1 MAHDHHHPPQNYNK
15 AFAVGVALNLAFVA
29 IEGTYGFL
37 ADSLALLTDAGHN
50 LSDVISLLL
59 AWGAVVLA
67 SFKPTPRRTYG
78 YRRVTILAALL
89 SALLLLVALGAIF
102 WEAIGRLNTP
112 RPVDS
117 TTIIV
122 VAGIGVAI
130 NTVTAMLFFSGHKQD
145 LNIKGAFLH
154 MAADAAISL
163 GVVFAG
169 LAILATGLYWIDPL
183 LSILIV
189 IIILFG
195 TLGLL
200 RDSVNLAVDAVPRHI
215 DPEKVKK
222 YFLDLP
228 EVIALHDLHIWA
240 MSTTEVALTVHLI
253 IPDPAVEDA
262 FLQKIAHDLHHRFG
276 IEHLTLQV
284 ERGNG
289 DFCRLADRVCH

>member
-1 MAHDHHHPPQNYNK
+1 MVHEHHHGPQSYNK
-15 AFAVGVALNLAFVA
+15 AFAIGVALNLAFVV
-29 IEGTYGFL
+29 IEGTFGFL
-37 ADSLALLTDAGHN
+37 ADSLALLSDAGHN
-50 LSDVISLLL
+50 LSDVIGLLL
-59 AWGAVVLA
+59 AWGAVILA

-102 WEAIGRLNTP
+102 WEAVGRLKTP

-117 TTIIV
+117 ITIIL
-122 VAGIGVAI
+122 VAGIGVVI
-130 NTVTAMLFFSGHKQD
+130 NTVTAMLFYSGQKHD

-169 LAILATGLYWIDPL
+169 LAILATGFSWIDPV

-189 IIILFG
+189 VIILVG

-200 RDSVNLAVDAVPRHI
+200 RDSVNLAIDAVPRHI
-215 DPEKVKK
+215 DPEKVQE

-228 EVIALHDLHIWA
+228 EVAALHDLHIWA

-253 IPDPAVEDA
+253 VPDPVVEDTL
-262 FLQKIAHDLHHRFG
+262 LQKIAQDLNQRFG
-276 IEHLTLQV
+276 IEHVTLQV

-289 DFCRLADRVCH
+289 NFCRLRNRH